1 MRSASSKG
9 PQFEDPRVAET
20 AGPRRNFS
28 VDRVP
33 ESERSPAGPLSFE
46 TEPSNRATKRPTH
59 EQRCPPHAE
68 GRLTKQQPKGPCLAC
83 HREGHAA
90 KNCPTWKG
98 RCYRCHKEGHTSE
111 SCSLPDKRGKATR
124 ITANDNRELARAL
137 ANITRQLQDI
147 KAQLKPNWAWR
158 TLRPFRERTAS
169 HNRKPLEEPNPLEAQ
184 QPKPPEV
191 QKQRTD
197 LQGCDPPLHMHIGEN
212 MMTVSRLPPVPAW
225 CVSAKTWHTL
235 TPAECRQSE
244 ADYENSNNKKYD
256 DGMILHTRDNTWLL
270 KNFPKNPH
278 TDRFAGAV
286 ASLYAMHFHDNM
298 WLPGWGHIQQ
308 HPQAEQHNAAHPS
321 DDDADEPSPT
331 LVPLPQQYDDGNND
345 DGYDDGYDSD
355 LWRPD
360 CGPTVLHDHCPTGT
374 DPFLLAVARASTAEE
389 NTRTAEPKPPT
400 GQQQSSAKHNGHT
413 KQKEQ
418 HAKQRRRKK

>member
-1 MRSASSKG
+1 MTAPPEFSGYRAPHSEHPYRAH
-9 PQFEDPRVAET
+9 PFE
-20 AGPRRNFS
+20 
-28 VDRVP
+28 
-33 ESERSPAGPLSFE
+33 
-46 TEPSNRATKRPTH
+46 
-59 EQRCPPHAE
+59 PP
-68 GRLTKQQPKGPCLAC
+68 KQQGPCLSC
-83 HREGHAA
+83 HREGHLAQ
-90 KNCPTWKG
+90 NCPTWKG
-98 RCYRCHKEGHTSE
+98 RCYRCHKEGHVSNT
-111 SCSLPDKRGKATR
+111 CTLPDKRRKRPAATNQP
-124 ITANDNRELARAL
+124 TKTNTNENPELARAL
-137 ANITRQLQDI
+137 AYINKELREI
-147 KAQLKPNWAWR
+147 KARLQPNWAWR
-158 TLRPFRERTAS
+158 TLPRFGERKAKIT
-169 HNRKPLEEPNPLEAQ
+169 P
-184 QPKPPEV
+184 QPKPPEELGV
-191 QKQRTD
+191 TKPQIELPQEIEIHQETPKDLRTD

-270 KNFPKNPH
+270 KNFPKNPN
-278 TDRFAGAV
+278 TDPFAGAV

-298 WLPGWGHIQQ
+298 WLPGRGHIQQ
-308 HPQAEQHNAAHPS
+308 HPQAEQHNAAPPS

-331 LVPLPQQYDDGNND
+331 LVPQQRDKEHDN

-360 CGPTVLHDHCPTGT
+360 CGPTVLHDYCPTGT

-389 NTRTAEPKPPT
+389 NTRSAEPKPPT